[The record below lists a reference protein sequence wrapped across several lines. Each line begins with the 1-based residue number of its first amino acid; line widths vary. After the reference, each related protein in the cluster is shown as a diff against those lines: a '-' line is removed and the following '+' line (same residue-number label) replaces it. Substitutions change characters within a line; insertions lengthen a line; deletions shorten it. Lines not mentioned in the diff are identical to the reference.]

1 MSFKNLLLFQPRPEK
16 FKLSHTPILR
26 AKNSIGHIM
35 ALDKCLLNEQRIVIL
50 IYIRLPQGLSPLLLF
65 QRRLLNNIL
74 GGLTNRRKTSNQRP
88 IQHLRDLARMWKT
101 EIEHTVN
108 CSSQM
113 LETVK

>member
-1 MSFKNLLLFQPRPEK
+1 MSSKNSLLFQPRPEK

-26 AKNSIGHIM
+26 AKNSIRHIL

-50 IYIRLPQGLSPLLLF
+50 IYIRLPQGLNPLQF
-65 QRRLLNNIL
+65 QRRLLSNIL
-74 GGLTNRRKTSNQRP
+74 GGLTPRRKTSNQRP
-88 IQHLRDLARMWKT
+88 IQHLRDLARMWKA
-101 EIEHTVN
+101 EIEYIVN